1 MHLGSGRIESTFIIT
16 IYTPLPLLK
25 RTIPNQ
31 DRSTEPIFAR
41 YPALCYIYPAFSD
54 LAGSGSV
61 FALKLSYRFCRTEEH
76 TKVIREIMTLRLT
89 RRAWIRVMVYSSFF
103 LTGATAC
110 FSSKRLEVV
119 QSDLS
124 LKGLPREADGL
135 RIGIMS
141 DFHSGASGNR
151 ENIFHSIAVVNE
163 EKPDLIVLLGDYMD
177 AQFSHNSKNIE
188 SRAYIFDALQRLE
201 APLGIYAV
209 LGNHDHYID
218 AAFVQEQLSRLP
230 AVILNNQS
238 VTLDNGLAVAG
249 VDDLVE
255 GSPDPLKAIKKLS
268 HKSTTLLLSHNPDIN
283 LQLRRDDRVS
293 LVISGHTHGGQIRIP
308 FIDWAPWVPCSN
320 KKYKVR
326 SGLIRET
333 ENRWTFVT
341 KGIGTSVVPVRV
353 ACPPDVGIL
362 RLRRA

>member
-1 MHLGSGRIESTFIIT
+1 
-16 IYTPLPLLK
+16 
-25 RTIPNQ
+25 
-31 DRSTEPIFAR
+31 
-41 YPALCYIYPAFSD
+41 
-54 LAGSGSV
+54 
-61 FALKLSYRFCRTEEH
+61 
-76 TKVIREIMTLRLT
+76 MTLRLT
-89 RRAWIRVMVYSSFF
+89 RRAWIRTMVYSSFL

-110 FSSKRLEVV
+110 FSSKRLEIVRA
-119 QSDLS
+119 DLF
-124 LKGLPREADGL
+124 LKGLPKKADGL
-135 RIGIMS
+135 KIGVMS
-141 DFHSGASGNR
+141 DFHAGASATR
-151 ENIFHSIAVVNE
+151 ENIFHSIAIVNE
-163 EKPDLIVLLGDYMD
+163 EKPDLIALLGDYMD
-177 AQFSHNSKNIE
+177 VQFSHNSKNIE
-188 SRAYIFDALQRLE
+188 NKAYIFDALQKLE

-255 GSPDPLKAIKKLS
+255 GSADPLKAIKKLS
-268 HKSTTLLLSHNPDIN
+268 HKSTTLLLSHNPDVN

-308 FIDWAPWVPCSN
+308 FIDWAPWVPCSD

-341 KGIGTSVVPVRV
+341 KGIGTGAVPMRV